1 MSHCIILLMK
11 PIWSLQG
18 PKHEPNNHKGTSNEI
33 LGTVNLKLLHLEDMG
48 SIELVA
54 VKTALRKSANHFKNV
69 TGRDR
74 QFLVSVKKIHDVAH
88 PGHICLEVGAGLIQ
102 LLKWIIQD
110 EMELG
115 SVAHL
120 LPHEHL
126 CNNCKLG
133 LVPRNHILG
142 ATSIEGLDQLMV
154 LEMVLYEIDQT
165 GEKEQVASY
174 KL

>member
-1 MSHCIILLMK
+1 MSHCLILLMK
-11 PIWSLQG
+11 PIWSQEG
-18 PKHEPNNHKGTSNEI
+18 SKQEPSEHNDTNNEI

-48 SIELVA
+48 SIELVT

-74 QFLVSVKKIHDVAH
+74 QFLVSVKKMHDVAH
-88 PGHICLEVGAGLIQ
+88 PGHICLEVGADLIQ
-102 LLKWIIQD
+102 LLKWNIQD

-120 LPHEHL
+120 LPQEHL

-142 ATSIEGLDQLMV
+142 ATSIEGLEQLMV

-165 GEKEQVASY
+165 GEKEEVASY

>member
-1 MSHCIILLMK
+1 
-11 PIWSLQG
+11 
-18 PKHEPNNHKGTSNEI
+18 
-33 LGTVNLKLLHLEDMG
+33 MG

-74 QFLVSVKKIHDVAH
+74 QFLVSVKKIHDAAH
-88 PGHICLEVGAGLIQ
+88 SGHICLEVGAGLIQ

-133 LVPRNHILG
+133 LIP
-142 ATSIEGLDQLMV
+142 
-154 LEMVLYEIDQT
+154 
-165 GEKEQVASY
+165 
-174 KL
+174 